1 MLINQTENCFPYFPA
16 SIYVLMLTFG
26 VITGFGLSLCY
37 VAAVVIV
44 AYYFERRR
52 SFATGLSVC
61 GGGIGTFLFAPL
73 STHLIGK
80 LTQEICGLHHTPMFI
95 LIIPNKLKL
104 SLSSILLHV
113 YKI

>member
-1 MLINQTENCFPYFPA
+1 M
-16 SIYVLMLTFG
+16 LMLTFG

-61 GGGIGTFLFAPL
+61 GGGIGTFIFAPL
-73 STHLIGK
+73 TQYLISKVFLLPSTI
-80 LTQEICGLHHTPMFI
+80 
-95 LIIPNKLKL
+95 
-104 SLSSILLHV
+104 
-113 YKI
+113 

>member
-1 MLINQTENCFPYFPA
+1 MLINQTKIVFTFFPA

-73 STHLIGK
+73 STNLIGK
-80 LTQEICGLHHTPMFI
+80 LYTRNIHLHTFTIPVFM
-95 LIIPNKLKL
+95 LIPKKLNS
-104 SLSSILLHV
+104 SLSV
-113 YKI
+113 

>member
-1 MLINQTENCFPYFPA
+1 MI
-16 SIYVLMLTFG
+16 TFG

-61 GGGIGTFLFAPL
+61 GGGIGTFLFAPI
-73 STHLIGK
+73 SQRLIGK
-80 LTQEICGLHHTPMFI
+80 RLTMISLAKIAEKVWHPQWMDAIHFRCAFSFVCSCNDGILHSF
-95 LIIPNKLKL
+95 LSII
-104 SLSSILLHV
+104 S
-113 YKI
+113 